1 MSTKSK
7 AKLRKSTWNTYATR
21 GYTHDVAN
29 DQRSAGGVH
38 LHQIRKTAA
47 GWQSRI
53 CQTNGQWEAYGE
65 VSPIS
70 EQDGEAYFATAQQD
84 S

>member
-1 MSTKSK
+1 MKI
-7 AKLRKSTWNTYATR
+7 AKTTWNTYRTT

-38 LHQIRKTAA
+38 LHQVRRAKS
-47 GWQSRI
+47 GWQRRI
-53 CQTNGQWEAYGE
+53 AQSNGRY
-65 VSPIS
+65 VSSGPVEHIS
-70 EQDGEAYFATAQQD
+70 DEDGEALFATARQ